1 MIDERRDNM
10 MITERRQ
17 ETCTYPGLNKPSLH
31 ISVRS
36 GSILYRDGSN
46 RGKLDKTSSLKL
58 DIPRLVANAIMIGD
72 DKKT

>member
-1 MIDERRDNM
+1 MIDERRDDM

-31 ISVRS
+31 ISVKS
-36 GSILYRDGSN
+36 GSISYHDGSN
-46 RGKLDKTSSLKL
+46 CRKLGKTSSLKL
-58 DIPRLVANAIMIGD
+58 DILRFVANAIMIGD